1 MFNHMSPFFIELG
14 APEVL
19 VYNAGAMKYASA
31 LDITPE
37 DFERTWRVRKC
48 QANAN
53 FNTKLRYYEL
63 Y

>member
-1 MFNHMSPFFIELG
+1 MFNHISPFFIELG

-37 DFERTWRVRKC
+37 DFERTWRVR
-48 QANAN
+48 NAN
-53 FNTKLRYYEL
+53 QTPHSL
-63 Y
+63 